1 MLKKLLILV
10 VLCSTPGFASDSS
23 KGKAETSERL
33 AFATF
38 KARVDRVEL
47 VVGSL
52 PAAIEEKEEYLPL
65 QIAVGVFGKGPE
77 LTITLDSFTLFDAHD
92 QVYDMAM
99 ASQVDTGL
107 QQYVAQINRNT
118 PLQTG
123 ADFQFSQVVVAG
135 FYSPEGVT
143 LDNVHL
149 DRETFMVDTIY
160 FVHPKDGIE
169 GVLTLRLLTE
179 GMDKPV
185 DVRFTVP
192 LKHKKNR
199 GDSEGDSADG

>member
-1 MLKKLLILV
+1 MLRKLLIPLV
-10 VLCSTPGFASDSS
+10 VCTTSVLASDS
-23 KGKAETSERL
+23 KKEGAETSEHL

-38 KARVDRVEL
+38 KERVGRVEMI
-47 VVGSL
+47 VGSL
-52 PAAIEEKEEYLPL
+52 PAAIEEKEEFLPL
-65 QIAVGVFGKGPE
+65 QIAVGVFDKGPE
-77 LTITLDSFTLFDAHD
+77 LTITLDSFTLFDAD
-92 QVYDMAM
+92 NQVYDMAM
-99 ASQVDTGL
+99 ANQVDAGL
-107 QQYVAQINRNT
+107 QQYVKQINRNT

-123 ADFQFSQVVVAG
+123 RDFQFSKLTQAG

-143 LDNVHL
+143 LESVHL

-199 GDSEGDSADG
+199 EGSEGQSADG

>member
-1 MLKKLLILV
+1 MNKKLLIPLV
-10 VLCSTPGFASDSS
+10 VCATFVLASDS
-23 KGKAETSERL
+23 KDGADTSEHL

-38 KARVDRVEL
+38 KERVGRVEL

-52 PAAIEEKEEYLPL
+52 PAAIEEKEEFLPL
-65 QIAVGVFGKGPE
+65 QIAVGVFDKGPE
-77 LTITLDSFTLFDAHD
+77 LTITLDSFTLFDAHN

-99 ASQVDTGL
+99 ANQVDTGL
-107 QQYVAQINRNT
+107 QQFVAQINQNT

-123 ADFQFSQVVVAG
+123 KDFQFSKLTQAG

-199 GDSEGDSADG
+199 GGSEGESADG